1 VTVVQDTTVERP
13 PPRRRAQLNWML
25 TALPA
30 FPLVLLVLR
39 LWYLSRQDLPT
50 MLLLVQ
56 YISPL
61 GMISALVI
69 TLIWTVPAA
78 VLVLRML
85 GGLLLVSTPDE
96 NDATRRSLLALTALR
111 MPDWVVLVAVALA
124 GFTWQLQM
132 LPLLL
137 MLVVA
142 ILGLSAVQR
151 YPGERRMLLAV
162 TLGVPIALGAV
173 VLLWVYPGIRM
184 ALAAGEIGTAVLL
197 GVPPLLGWLLTG
209 PVPPRAARLAT
220 HWPAVGAALVAPFVI
235 GVVFLRAPVLPNSAV
250 EVTDGPSDRPTSALD
265 RTEGKAPMQVV
276 RGQLIT
282 VDDTATTV
290 LQRGGDVVFIPNAQV
305 HSKTLCPEPIRTQNS
320 RITVRG
326 WPVDDSAL
334 EWVAPTRQVTDVDPR
349 CLGRP
354 LNPL

>member
-1 VTVVQDTTVERP
+1 VSVAPYVRQ
-13 PPRRRAQLNWML
+13 PRRVRRNQLNWVL

-61 GMISALVI
+61 GMISALII
-69 TLIWTVPAA
+69 TLIWTVPAV
-78 VLVLRML
+78 VLVVRAL
-85 GGLLLVSTPDE
+85 GGLLLVSSPDQE
-96 NDATRRSLLALTALR
+96 DAARRSLLALTALR
-111 MPDWVVLVAVALA
+111 MPDWVVVVAVALA
-124 GFTWQLQM
+124 GFTWQLRL
-132 LPLLL
+132 LPTLL
-137 MLVVA
+137 MLVAV
-142 ILGLSAVQR
+142 ILGLTAVQR
-151 YPGERRMLLAV
+151 YPGQRRMLAV
-162 TLGVPIALGAV
+162 TTIVVPV
-173 VLLWVYPGIRM
+173 VLGLVVLVWVWPGVRM
-184 ALAAGEIGTAVLL
+184 ALAAGETGTAVLL
-197 GVPPLLGWLLTG
+197 FVPSLLGWLLTG
-209 PVPPRAARLAT
+209 PLPPRAARLAT
-220 HWPAVGAALVAPFVI
+220 HWPAVAAMLVAPFVI

-250 EVTDGPSDRPTSALD
+250 EVADGKNPI
-265 RTEGKAPMQVV
+265 QVV

-326 WPVDDSAL
+326 WAVDESAL

-354 LNPL
+354 LDVG